1 MSMRGSVLPP
11 ATPGGQGTHYAQM
24 TPPSTGKTLA
34 HVQNRMNALGDT
46 LRADIT
52 SKREYEEN
60 RLFEMRELTNKVEKH
75 LALEVKRRA
84 ESDKVLQNMF
94 EGRMKEMQAAMDKKF
109 TEKFTQMQLNVDI
122 LTKKLVS
129 LEKELVAEREK
140 NAQLIQKLN
149 YEQQQSVQTLK
160 NTLEQDKVQR
170 MEKEAQ
176 VLRKSA
182 EDTNKIQNMLAV
194 EKQARDVGFEGLREA
209 IAKLSQDKD
218 KHDEKFKSLVLADIE
233 QLKAVVR
240 MEHDEREQ
248 SEEQLVAT
256 MDQIVQK
263 VEDALRVISK

>member
-1 MSMRGSVLPP
+1 MPWV
-11 ATPGGQGTHYAQM
+11 TPCERYAC
-24 TPPSTGKTLA
+24 STTS
-34 HVQNRMNALGDT
+34 HEQDVN
-46 LRADIT
+46 

-94 EGRMKEMQAAMDKKF
+94 ESKMKEMQVATDKKF
-109 TEKFTQMQLNVDI
+109 TEKFTQVQLNVDI
-122 LTKKLVS
+122 LTKKIVS
-129 LEKELVAEREK
+129 LEKELVSEREK

-176 VLRKSA
+176 MLRKGA
-182 EDTNKIQNMLAV
+182 EDAYRIQERLDI
-194 EKQARDVGFEGLREA
+194 EKHARDVGFEGLREA

-218 KHDEKFKSLVLADIE
+218 KHDEKFKSLMLADIE
-233 QLKAVVR
+233 QLKAAVR
-240 MEHDEREQ
+240 FEHEEREQ

-263 VEDALRVISK
+263 VEDALRVVSK